1 MDEQQEERKPDIRA
15 WLHAKGRE
23 LVIGRNTG
31 KLILCWVCPCCRPRV
46 IASYVT
52 NGRDEATKT
61 WWLTDWQGDYVGF
74 PGGKWRLRDVGE
86 AHHND
91 RSAGC
96 SGTIYHN
103 GDIDGKG
110 KLVGLPDKFVSSYSY
125 NGYMQLQQGCVMP
138 DGSVRWP
145 CPNG

>member
-46 IASYVT
+46 IASRVT
-52 NGRDEATKT
+52 NGRDEETKT

-91 RSAGC
+91 RTAG
-96 SGTIYHN
+96 
-103 GDIDGKG
+103 
-110 KLVGLPDKFVSSYSY
+110 
-125 NGYMQLQQGCVMP
+125 
-138 DGSVRWP
+138 
-145 CPNG
+145 

>member
-1 MDEQQEERKPDIRA
+1 MEDGQEERKPDLRA

-23 LVIGRNTG
+23 LVVGRNTG
-31 KLILCWVCPCCRPRV
+31 QLILCWTCPCCRPRV
-46 IASYVT
+46 IASRIT
-52 NGRDEATKT
+52 NGRDEETKT

-86 AHHND
+86 SHHND
-91 RSAGC
+91 RSTGC

-110 KLVGLPDKFVSSYSY
+110 KLVGLPDKFVSTYSY
-125 NGYMQLQQGCVMP
+125 NGYMELQQGCVMP

-145 CPNG
+145 CPDG

>member
-46 IASYVT
+46 IASFVT
-52 NGRDEATKT
+52 NGSSEETRT
-61 WWLTDWQGDYVGF
+61 WRLADWQGDYIGF

-86 AHHND
+86 AHYYD
-91 RSAGC
+91 GAAGC

-103 GDIDGKG
+103 GDIDGNG
-110 KLVGLPDKFVSSYSY
+110 KLVGLPEKFVSSFSY
-125 NGYMQLQQGCVMP
+125 NGYMELQQGCVMP

-145 CPNG
+145 CPDG

>member
-1 MDEQQEERKPDIRA
+1 MAEEHEDGRPPATA

-31 KLILCWVCPCCRPRV
+31 MLILCWTCPCCRPRV
-46 IASYVT
+46 IASRIT
-52 NGRDEATKT
+52 NGSNEETKT
-61 WWLTDWQGDYVGF
+61 WWLTDWQGDCIGF
-74 PGGKWRLRDVGE
+74 PGGRWRIRDVGE

-96 SGTIYHN
+96 SGVIYNN
-103 GDIDGKG
+103 GVIDARGR
-110 KLVGLPDKFVSSYSY
+110 LVGLPEKFVSGYSY
-125 NGYMQLQQGCVMP
+125 NGYMELQQGCVRK
-138 DGSVRWP
+138 DGSIWWP

>member
-1 MDEQQEERKPDIRA
+1 MEGEDKERKPPVTS

-31 KLILCWVCPCCRPRV
+31 RIILCWTCPCCRPRV
-46 IASYVT
+46 IGSCIT
-52 NGRDEATKT
+52 NGSNENTKI
-61 WWLTDWQGDYVGF
+61 WWLTGYQGDHIGY
-74 PGGKWRLRDVGE
+74 PGARWRIRDVGE

-91 RSAGC
+91 RSSGC
-96 SGTIYHN
+96 SGTIYHTGTIN
-103 GDIDGKG
+103 GNGR
-110 KLVGLPDKFVSSYSY
+110 LAGLPEKFVSSYSY
-125 NGYMQLQQGCVMP
+125 NGYMELQQGCVMP

>member
-1 MDEQQEERKPDIRA
+1 MAEGQEERKPDIRA

-31 KLILCWVCPCCRPRV
+31 MLILCWTCPCCRPRV

-52 NGRDEATKT
+52 NGSNEDTKT
-61 WWLTDWQGDYVGF
+61 WWLTGWHGDYIGF
-74 PGGKWRLRDVGE
+74 PGGRWRIRDVGE

-96 SGTIYHN
+96 SGTIYDN
-103 GDIDGKG
+103 GEIDGNG
-110 KLVGLPDKFVSSYSY
+110 RLVGLPRRSCQATATTGTWTCSR
-125 NGYMQLQQGCVMP
+125 GA
-138 DGSVRWP
+138 
-145 CPNG
+145 